1 MEQGAHLGALCDQEL
16 PQAGSVIRCQCSPG
30 SNLPPAAG
38 GWAAASLARE
48 GKGLAQGHRASKET
62 TAGCSLEL
70 QEGLSFLDLNVVAPH
85 PAGTALDWD
94 TMTVTIF
101 CSLQGGKLE
110 LPSGV

>member
-1 MEQGAHLGALCDQEL
+1 MGALCDWEL
-16 PQAGSVIRCQCSPG
+16 PQVGSVIRCQCSPG
-30 SNLPPAAG
+30 SGLPPAAG

-62 TAGCSLEL
+62 TARCSLKL
-70 QEGLSFLDLNVVAPH
+70 QEGLDFLDLNIVAPC

-94 TMTVTIF
+94 TTTVTIL

>member
-1 MEQGAHLGALCDQEL
+1 M
-16 PQAGSVIRCQCSPG
+16 GSVIRCQCSPG
-30 SNLPPAAG
+30 SGLPPAAG
-38 GWAAASLARE
+38 GWAAASLAQE

-70 QEGLSFLDLNVVAPH
+70 REGLSFLDLNIVAPRPGAV

-94 TMTVTIF
+94 TTTVTIL